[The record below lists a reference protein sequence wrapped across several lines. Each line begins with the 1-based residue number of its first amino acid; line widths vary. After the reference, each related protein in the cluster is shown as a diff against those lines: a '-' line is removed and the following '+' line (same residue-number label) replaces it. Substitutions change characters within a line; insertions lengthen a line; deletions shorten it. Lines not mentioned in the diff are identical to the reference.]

1 MVGEVDVS
9 EDDDVRREF
18 GAELVSAREL
28 HGDRAMTQTDLARII
43 KTSRSTISRIESGTG
58 TIPREIPELLD
69 EVFATEGRFK
79 ALHEAIV
86 AKGYPAHSRRRLA
99 LEPKAQAI
107 LEWSPTVV
115 PGLLQTASYAHAL
128 LRVGLPRASESE
140 IRHKV
145 QQRIGRQDLLRRPSP
160 PDMSVVVCESVL
172 RRRFGGADAMRGQ
185 LSALLEFADR
195 PTALLQVLPLEAGAH
210 GLVDGPLSI
219 LAIQEAGMIA
229 YTEGVQSGSII
240 EEPCQVRQLVRH
252 YDVLRATALSPD
264 ESNRL
269 ISKLLEAL

>member
-43 KTSRSTISRIESGTG
+43 KTSRSTISRIESGSG

-79 ALHEAIV
+79 ALHEAIL

-99 LEPKAQAI
+99 LEPKAHAI

-140 IRHKV
+140 VRHKV
-145 QQRIGRQDLLRRPSP
+145 QQRIGRQELLRRPSP

-172 RRRFGGADAMRGQ
+172 RRVVGGSETMRGQ
-185 LSALLEFADR
+185 LAALLDFADR

-210 GLVDGPLSI
+210 GLVDGPLSV
-219 LAIQEAGMIA
+219 LAIPDAASVA

-240 EEPCQVRQLVRH
+240 EEPGQVRQLARL
-252 YDVLRATALSPD
+252 YDVLRATALSPC

-269 ISKLLEAL
+269 ISELLEAL

>member
-43 KTSRSTISRIESGTG
+43 KTSRSTISRIESGNG
-58 TIPREIPELLD
+58 TIPREIPGLLD

-99 LEPKAQAI
+99 LEPKAHAI

-115 PGLLQTASYAHAL
+115 PGLLQTASYAYAL
-128 LRVGLPRASESE
+128 LRDGLPRASESE
-140 IRHKV
+140 VRHKV
-145 QQRIGRQDLLRRPSP
+145 QQRMGRQELLRRPSP
-160 PDMSVVVCESVL
+160 PDVSVVVCESVL
-172 RRRFGGADAMRGQ
+172 RRRVGEPETMRGQ
-185 LSALLEFADR
+185 LAALLDFADR
-195 PTALLQVLPLEAGAH
+195 PTTLLQVLPLDAGTH
-210 GLVDGPLSI
+210 GLMDGSLSI
-219 LAIQEAGMIA
+219 LTTPREGMTV
-229 YTEGVQSGSII
+229 YTEGIRSGSIV
-240 EEPCQVRQLVRH
+240 EDPNQVRQLARS
-252 YDVLRATALSPD
+252 YDVLTATALPPV
-264 ESNRL
+264 ESACL
-269 ISKLLEAL
+269 IRKLLEAQ

>member
-1 MVGEVDVS
+1 MS

-43 KTSRSTISRIESGTG
+43 KTSRSTISRIESGSG

-99 LEPKAQAI
+99 LEPKALSI
-107 LEWSPTVV
+107 LAWSPTVV

-145 QQRIGRQDLLRRPSP
+145 QQRISRQELLRRPSP

-172 RRRFGGADAMRGQ
+172 RRGVGGSETMRGQ
-185 LSALLEFADR
+185 LSALLDFSGR
-195 PTALLQVLPLEAGAH
+195 PTSLLQVLPH
-210 GLVDGPLSI
+210 GLVDGSLSI
-219 LAIQEAGMIA
+219 LAIPDAGMVA

-240 EEPCQVRQLVRH
+240 EEPCQVRQLARH
-252 YDVLRATALSPD
+252 YDVLRATALSPG